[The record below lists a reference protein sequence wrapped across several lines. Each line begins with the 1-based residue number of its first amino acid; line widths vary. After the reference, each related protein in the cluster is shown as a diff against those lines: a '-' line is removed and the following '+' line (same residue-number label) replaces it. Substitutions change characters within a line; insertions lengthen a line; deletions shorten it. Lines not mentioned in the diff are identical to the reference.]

1 MRQIRQQTPVVAG
14 IALTGYGMEDD
25 LRRTRDAGFDEHLV
39 KPIDIFDLERS
50 IDRVTGGRCDR
61 GASFAGSGAPA

>member
-1 MRQIRQQTPVVAG
+1 
-14 IALTGYGMEDD
+14 MEDD